1 MTLDY
6 EYSDDISPGYIIRQD
21 PGKDFHLNKGD
32 TVHVVVSEGK
42 KPFPLRNFRDWSLED
57 AQEWLNIYGLV
68 LDRVDEEYSEEVAEG
83 YVISQFPTAGE
94 MIQAGDSVVLV
105 VSKGREPGTYSSYKI
120 NVTPQVP
127 PGQRIKIYIE
137 DEEGTKV
144 VFEGIYQGG
153 TIHAHGIGSGKLVVM
168 ELRDE
173 EYHII
178 DIKNF
183 P

>member
-1 MTLDY
+1 M
-6 EYSDDISPGYIIRQD
+6 
-21 PGKDFHLNKGD
+21 
-32 TVHVVVSEGK
+32 HVVVSEGK
-42 KPFPLRNFRDWSLED
+42 RPFPLRNFRDWSLED

-68 LDRVDEEYSEEVAEG
+68 LHRVDEEYSEEVAEG
-83 YVISQFPTAGE
+83 YVISQFPAAGE

-127 PGQRIKIYIE
+127 LGQRIKIYIE

-153 TIHAHGIGSGKLVVM
+153 TIHANGIGSGKLVVM